1 MPGEGALWRMKF
13 DIRASE
19 KLLGGINRESG
30 GNIDLQTKVT
40 DVAILLSLACGHC
53 GHREDITWSTTEL
66 YVLGVCRQHRHRDAN
81 APLATET
88 VAVVE
93 ITDTRRFKDVE

>member
-1 MPGEGALWRMKF
+1 MPMKF

-19 KLLGGINRESG
+19 KLLGEINRESG
-30 GNIDLQTKVT
+30 GNMDLQTKVT

-53 GHREDITWSTTEL
+53 GHREDISWKTTEV
-66 YVLGVCRQHRHRDAN
+66 YVFGVARQHRHREAD

-88 VAVVE
+88 AE
-93 ITDTRRFKDVE
+93 IIHDTSERRIKDVE

>member
-1 MPGEGALWRMKF
+1 MPMQF

-30 GNIDLQTKVT
+30 GNMDLQTKVT

-53 GHREDITWSTTEL
+53 GHREDISWHTTEV
-66 YVLGVCRQHRHRDAN
+66 YVFGVCRQHRHREAD

-88 VAVVE
+88 VAIVP
-93 ITDTRRFKDVE
+93 DTSERRIKDVE